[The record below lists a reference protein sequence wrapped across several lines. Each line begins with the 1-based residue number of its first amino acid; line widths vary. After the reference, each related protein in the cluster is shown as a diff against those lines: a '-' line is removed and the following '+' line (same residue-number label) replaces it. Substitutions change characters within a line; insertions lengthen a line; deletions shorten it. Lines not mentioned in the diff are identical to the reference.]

1 MYVFGNEL
9 RDKYSGVLGVFS
21 SHISAFTAMLR
32 LVNNNHKPLS
42 PNLWLCSDEIELNR
56 IKQRDSVNTQEES

>member
-9 RDKYSGVLGVFS
+9 RDKSGKVLGVFS

-32 LVNNNHKPLS
+32 LVNNNHKPLR
-42 PNLWLCSDEIELNR
+42 PNLWLYSDEIELNR
-56 IKQRDSVNTQEES
+56 IEQKTDGSNPE

>member
-9 RDKYSGVLGVFS
+9 RDKSSNVLGVFS

-42 PNLWLCSDEIELNR
+42 PNLWLCSDEIELNK
-56 IKQRDSVNTQEES
+56 IKQKNNGSKPE